1 MDLSEVIEDHILA
14 LYNMQWLYFFRHYV
28 HQVYNILARGC
39 HLSQYGLMIF
49 ACPYSKK
56 SKCLQT
62 QMPQHNP

>member
-28 HQVYNILARGC
+28 QQVYNILARGC

-49 ACPYSKK
+49 ACMSI
-56 SKCLQT
+56 Q
-62 QMPQHNP
+62 